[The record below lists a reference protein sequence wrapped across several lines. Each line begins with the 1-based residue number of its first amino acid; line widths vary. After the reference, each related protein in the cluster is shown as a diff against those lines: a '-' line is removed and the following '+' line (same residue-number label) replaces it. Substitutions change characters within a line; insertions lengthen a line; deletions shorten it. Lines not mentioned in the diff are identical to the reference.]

1 MDFDDTPQEAAFRAE
16 ARSWL
21 EAHAKEKSGEMKL
34 SLHHD
39 PSPEADA
46 ESVRRSKEWQRTL
59 YDGGWAGITWPV
71 EYGGRGGTPVQQMI
85 FDQEQARFDVS
96 AGAFAVG
103 IGMVGPTLIAHGTE
117 EQKKRFLEPLL
128 RGDEVWCQL
137 FSEPGAGSDLAGL
150 STRAVRDGD
159 QWVVNGQK
167 VWNSGAHHSQFGIL
181 LARTDPTVSKH
192 AGITYFL
199 VDMSTP
205 GIDVR
210 PLVQITGVAHFNEVF
225 LTDVHLPAANVVGEV
240 NGGWGVARTT
250 LANERTLIGGGTS
263 GVTFSDLAALAR
275 ATGRA
280 GHPVVRQELSRSYI
294 RSEVLRYLG
303 LRVRTALSRGQMPG
317 PESSVMKLGMSQHVT
332 LNGDLAMAMEGAA
345 GMLQGKDA
353 LADGLWQQQFLGQWA
368 MKIGGGTDQIQ
379 RNVMGERVLGLPG
392 EPRLDRGV
400 TFNELPKNG

>member
-1 MDFDDTPQEAAFRAE
+1 MDFDETPQEAAFRAE

-21 EAHAKEKSGEMKL
+21 ESHAKEKGSEMKL
-34 SLHHD
+34 SLYHD
-39 PSPEADA
+39 PSPEAAA

-59 YDGGWAGITWPV
+59 YEGGWAGITWPA
-71 EYGGRGGTPVQQMI
+71 EYGGRGGTPIQQMI

-117 EQKKRFLEPLL
+117 EQKKRYLEPLL

-150 STRAVRDGD
+150 TTRAVRDGD
-159 QWVVNGQK
+159 EWVVNGQK
-167 VWNSGAHHSQFGIL
+167 VWNSGAHHSQLGIL

-210 PLVQITGVAHFNEVF
+210 PLVQATGVAHFNEVF
-225 LTDVHLPAANVVGEV
+225 LTDVHVPAANVVGEA
-240 NGGWGVARTT
+240 NGGWTVARTT
-250 LANERTLIGGGTS
+250 LANERTLIGGSAS
-263 GVTFSDLAALAR
+263 GISFSDLAELAR
-275 ATGRA
+275 VTGSA
-280 GHPVVRQELSRSYI
+280 GDPVVRQELSRSYI
-294 RSEVLRYLG
+294 RSELLRYMG
-303 LRVRTALSRGQMPG
+303 LRVRTALSQGQLPG
-317 PESSVMKLGMSQHVT
+317 PESSVMKLAISQHVSR
-332 LNGDLAMAMEGAA
+332 NGDLALAMEGAA

-353 LADGLWQQQFLGQWA
+353 LADGLWQQQFLSQWGV
-368 MKIGGGTDQIQ
+368 KIGGGTDQIQ
-379 RNVMGERVLGLPG
+379 RNVIGERVLGLPG
-392 EPRLDRGV
+392 EPRPDRGV
-400 TFNELPKNG
+400 AFNELAKNG

>member
-1 MDFDDTPQEAAFRAE
+1 VDFDDTPQEAAFRAE

-400 TFNELPKNG
+400 AFNELPKNG

>member
-1 MDFDDTPQEAAFRAE
+1 M
-16 ARSWL
+16 
-21 EAHAKEKSGEMKL
+21 
-34 SLHHD
+34 
-39 PSPEADA
+39 
-46 ESVRRSKEWQRTL
+46 
-59 YDGGWAGITWPV
+59 
-71 EYGGRGGTPVQQMI
+71 
-85 FDQEQARFDVS
+85 
-96 AGAFAVG
+96 
-103 IGMVGPTLIAHGTE
+103 
-117 EQKKRFLEPLL
+117 
-128 RGDEVWCQL
+128 
-137 FSEPGAGSDLAGL
+137 
-150 STRAVRDGD
+150 RDGD
-159 QWVVNGQK
+159 EWVVNGQK

-400 TFNELPKNG
+400 AFNELPKNG

>member
-1 MDFDDTPQEAAFRAE
+1 VDFDDTPQEAAFRAE

-21 EAHAKEKSGEMKL
+21 ESHAKEKGSEMKL
-34 SLHHD
+34 SLYHD

-59 YDGGWAGITWPV
+59 YEGGWAGITWPV
-71 EYGGRGGTPVQQMI
+71 EYGGRGGTPIQQMI

-117 EQKKRFLEPLL
+117 EQKKRYLEPLL

-150 STRAVRDGD
+150 TTRAVRDGD
-159 QWVVNGQK
+159 EWVVNGQK
-167 VWNSGAHHSQFGIL
+167 VWNSGAHHSQLGIL

-210 PLVQITGVAHFNEVF
+210 PLVQATGVAHFNEVF
-225 LTDVHLPAANVVGEV
+225 LTDVHVPAANVVGEA
-240 NGGWGVARTT
+240 NGGWTVARTT
-250 LANERTLIGGGTS
+250 LANERTLIGGSAS
-263 GVTFSDLAALAR
+263 GISFSDLAALAR
-275 ATGRA
+275 ATGSA
-280 GHPVVRQELSRSYI
+280 GDPVVRQELSRSYI
-294 RSEVLRYLG
+294 RSELLRYMG
-303 LRVRTALSRGQMPG
+303 LRVRTALSQGQLPG
-317 PESSVMKLGMSQHVT
+317 PESSVMKLAISQHVS
-332 LNGDLAMAMEGAA
+332 LNGDLALAMEGAA

-353 LADGLWQQQFLGQWA
+353 LADGLWQQQFLSQWGV
-368 MKIGGGTDQIQ
+368 KIGGGTDQIQ
-379 RNVMGERVLGLPG
+379 RNVIGERVLGLPG
-392 EPRLDRGV
+392 EPRPDRGLA
-400 TFNELPKNG
+400 FNELAKNG